1 MAGRGSSRAGA
12 QGSRARA
19 LDALESSAKRGES
32 THLHEGVLDDQS
44 AERAER
50 PPQHLVGDAAVQV
63 AHEEV
68 GVLLGPADAD
78 RAAPKLALLH
88 RSLALACLAAR
99 THRELG

>member
-1 MAGRGSSRAGA
+1 
-12 QGSRARA
+12 
-19 LDALESSAKRGES
+19 LKRGKS
-32 THLHEGVLDDQS
+32 THLHEGVLDDES

-78 RAAPKLALLH
+78 IAAPKLALLH

-99 THRELG
+99 THTELG